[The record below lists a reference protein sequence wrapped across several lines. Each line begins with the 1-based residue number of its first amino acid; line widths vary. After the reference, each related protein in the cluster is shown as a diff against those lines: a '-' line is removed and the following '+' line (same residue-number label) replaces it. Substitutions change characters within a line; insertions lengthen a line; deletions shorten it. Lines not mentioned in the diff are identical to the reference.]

1 MGGAGKEG
9 RGAGGGC
16 GLKQKE
22 NREIETEGLEP
33 EAGDSE
39 AFPFG
44 NLENFLNLRWTIQM
58 IYAL

>member
-1 MGGAGKEG
+1 M
-9 RGAGGGC
+9 
-16 GLKQKE
+16 KQKE